1 MEWRW
6 TRSLRTGDVY
16 RAKGT
21 QIEEEVITAPQLRL
35 MHSDNVFTIT
45 VDAEPGG
52 HRFRFIV
59 DGESRTSP
67 DYRLATDHQNVVV
80 NYLDHMK
87 SDDESDDGSYDSYPE
102 EYGIALI
109 LCSNHRQLH
118 FTASQGGVD

>member
-1 MEWRW
+1 MKA
-6 TRSLRTGDVY
+6 DF
-16 RAKGT
+16 
-21 QIEEEVITAPQLRL
+21 
-35 MHSDNVFTIT
+35 SDNVFMIT

-87 SDDESDDGSYDSYPE
+87 SDDESDAGSYDSYSE
-102 EYGIALI
+102 EYGIHYIVL
-109 LCSNHRQLH
+109 SNRRQFH
-118 FTASQGGVD
+118 FATSEGCMDSRNPKISQRTY